1 MSLMT
6 TFEPRSPYSQEELA
20 SLYPK
25 QLQLQLVQVTGRIA
39 TPPGNLPTSSR
50 LQETAHNGTTSDG
63 GVVSRRLAVTTI
75 QYCRPDP
82 TMNSMQS
89 GRSTLPLAHPSPSS
103 PLTAS
108 SLPGELTDKG
118 RDTTLALGTRLRN
131 LYVDQLKFMP
141 SLISDSD
148 MIYLRATPVARALES
163 VQQSFWG
170 MYPPTA
176 RTASFP
182 PPTIIVRTA
191 ADETLY
197 PNEGSCRRFAQLSSA
212 FAQRTAER
220 WNETD
225 EMAYLNTLISKWMPE
240 SSKRV
245 AVDSHP
251 RLSGI
256 MDTVNATLAHGP
268 ATRLPAEFYDPK
280 GRAII
285 DQIGTEE
292 WFSGYAESREYRTLG
307 VGALVGDVVSR
318 MVGSAER
325 GGIDRLT
332 KIDGESKEG
341 GRGGAGT
348 KEIKFA
354 MSGCHDTTLAG
365 FLCSLGAFNGEHWP
379 PYTSHIAI
387 ELFRQ
392 KNTPPSLTATDSRL
406 GAAAKNQSQGWWAAL
421 FGAAKPAAPTSG
433 GIGRRTVGELSSE
446 ERSNL
451 DGYFVRLRYNDRVMT
466 VPGCKQSGKHLE
478 GDKSFCT
485 LEAFK
490 AIADTFTPKN
500 WKKQCAA
507 NLDESAF
514 PAAVEPAGVL

>member
-6 TFEPRSPYSQEELA
+6 TFEPRSPYSQEELT

-39 TPPGNLPTSSR
+39 TPPDDSPTSSR

-63 GVVSRRLAVTTI
+63 GVASRRSTVTMI

-89 GRSTLPLAHPSPSS
+89 GISTLPLAPPSPSS
-103 PLTAS
+103 TLTTS

-170 MYPPTA
+170 MYPPTTRA
-176 RTASFP
+176 ASFP

-197 PNEGSCRRFAQLSSA
+197 PNEGSCRRFAQLSRA

-225 EMAYLNTLISKWMPE
+225 DMAYLNTLISKWMPE
-240 SSKRV
+240 TSKRV

-268 ATRLPAEFYDPK
+268 ATRLPAKFYDPK
-280 GRAII
+280 ARAII
-285 DQIGTEE
+285 DKIGVEE
-292 WFSGYAESREYRTLG
+292 WFSGYAESREYRALG

-325 GGIDRLT
+325 GGSDRSP
-332 KIDGESKEG
+332 KIDGESKEAG
-341 GRGGAGT
+341 KGGAGG
-348 KEIKFA
+348 KEI
-354 MSGCHDTTLAG
+354 
-365 FLCSLGAFNGEHWP
+365 
-379 PYTSHIAI
+379 
-387 ELFRQ
+387 
-392 KNTPPSLTATDSRL
+392 
-406 GAAAKNQSQGWWAAL
+406 
-421 FGAAKPAAPTSG
+421 
-433 GIGRRTVGELSSE
+433 
-446 ERSNL
+446 
-451 DGYFVRLRYNDRVMT
+451 
-466 VPGCKQSGKHLE
+466 
-478 GDKSFCT
+478 
-485 LEAFK
+485 
-490 AIADTFTPKN
+490 
-500 WKKQCAA
+500 
-507 NLDESAF
+507 
-514 PAAVEPAGVL
+514 